1 MAKALGVHKNTYGRL
16 ERGVREVGVDV
27 LAALTRMGWNANWL
41 LTGEGPDHLD
51 GLVSRSTL
59 ESQPVGLDAAR
70 LDRAV
75 RIVDLTLDLLG
86 VRIGSEPYAKV
97 LVLVYGRLAPGGV
110 LQSECGIDHLNRFV
124 LEKLNQ
130 IGGLD
135 YAAAR
140 PGDRREPG
148 QGGA

>member
-1 MAKALGVHKNTYGRL
+1 MGVSADSLQRYIREENMPPLDVAVRLCAAAGVRLDWLALGTGPMR
-16 ERGVREVGVDV
+16 VDDP
-27 LAALTRMGWNANWL
+27 
-41 LTGEGPDHLD
+41 E
-51 GLVSRSTL
+51 SRATL
-59 ESQPVGLDAAR
+59 ESQPVGLDADR

-86 VRIGSEPYAKV
+86 VRIGSEMYARV
-97 LVLVYGRLAPGGV
+97 LVLLYGRLAPGGV
-110 LQSECGIDHLNRFV
+110 LASDHDLVQLNRFV

-135 YAAAR
+135 YAAAAR
-140 PGDRREPG
+140 SGDRREPG